1 MTLLTLSVLTAVGVG
16 DPSSVLVTLTAV
28 ALLGLFGKSENDS
41 PKTGEGDDL
50 DDDTF
55 GGGEFDDGFDEDD
68 DFGDDDFDDFGG
80 DDWGDGDEESSA
92 LLDIEDRLGEAER
105 ELATLSSS
113 VNTIREENRQI
124 GDTVTEMDETIRKLL
139 DVYEIVTHGIN
150 PFVDDAA
157 AMASIEDGF
166 GLFDRPD
173 PEETASLDDDV
184 AAADASSFFDD
195 DFDDFEDS
203 ESEEEDMDLEA
214 EDEGDGGA
222 LSFED
227 LKAEYEA
234 GAWDEE
240 EDADED
246 LFGDDAFDE
255 DGDPDDED
263 AAFDEEDE
271 TLLEDELAADEADDD
286 EVAEADEPTEAEDEV
301 EPEPVAD
308 FEFGRTLVDPPA
320 AAGAAGAGG
329 TYVATVPETYAG
341 QYLLTELAATLVA
354 VGGTAEAVRAAHYYE
369 DLGWIAEPVR
379 RALCEHVLATEGDET
394 GRRLTAT
401 DHLRALGYLSRL
413 AGDHADAAYVDLLVE
428 TGGSHRGIRG

>member
-28 ALLGLFGKSENDS
+28 ALLGLFGNSQKSSTES
-41 PKTGEGDDL
+41 EAGDDL
-50 DDDTF
+50 EDDSF
-55 GGGEFDDGFDEDD
+55 GDD
-68 DFGDDDFDDFGG
+68 DFGDDGFDGGDGFDDDDDFGDFGG

-92 LLDIEDRLGEAER
+92 LLDIEDRLSEAER
-105 ELATLSSS
+105 ELSTLSSS
-113 VNTIREENRQI
+113 VNTVREENRQI

-195 DFDDFEDS
+195 DFDDFEES
-203 ESEEEDMDLEA
+203 ESEEDMDLET
-214 EDEGDGGA
+214 DDGA

-234 GAWDEE
+234 GDWDDE

-246 LFGDDAFDE
+246 RFGDDAFDE
-255 DGDPDDED
+255 DGDLDDED

-271 TLLEDELAADEADDD
+271 TVLEDELAADEADDT
-286 EVAEADEPTEAEDEV
+286 EADEPTEAEDEV
-301 EPEPVAD
+301 EPDPEAD

-320 AAGAAGAGG
+320 VAGAGG
-329 TYVATVPETYAG
+329 TYVASVPETYAG
-341 QYLLTELAATLVA
+341 QYLLTELAATLVG
-354 VGGTAEAVRAAHYYE
+354 VGGTAEAIRAAHYYE

-394 GRRLTAT
+394 GHRLTAT
-401 DHLRALGYLSRL
+401 DHLRTLGYLSRL